1 MADTAREAGSPPSTA
16 SEHDQHPEKGTV
28 QSSQF
33 AAFDTAS
40 SRSEPRPHLHAKTFL
55 AVFAICVI
63 YFVQIYNVVGCGAQT
78 NTIAITLGKG
88 STADGVWLSSS
99 IAIGTAVLSPIFSQS
114 ADYWGRRWFLVIST
128 LIGAVGSIIVA
139 RATSMNMAIAG
150 FAITSIS
157 YGAQPLL
164 HAVSSEV
171 LPRRYRSW
179 GQAADLVANGFGGVT
194 ALLCSG
200 AFSRTSN
207 VPSEGFRNFWYLG
220 TGLFLLAT
228 ILCFVF
234 YNPPQTELERSFSF
248 SEKLGK
254 LDWVGYFLLSS
265 GIILFCIGLSWSE
278 NPYPWSDAHVSAT
291 FGIGMALIIAL
302 AVYETFFKK
311 DGMFHHGLFKNRN
324 FSIVLICLFCE
335 GLAFF
340 GANNYFAFQV
350 GILYESDALLVT
362 TRYSITM
369 IVSIFSAAAAGIY
382 CAHYKR
388 VRWITVASFIIFV
401 VFFACMS
408 TSGLGTNDA
417 VWGYPVILGT
427 SLGMSLVVLVTIAQL
442 STPPELIAIAS
453 GLVIGLRSLGGSVGL
468 AIYNALFNGAMGHL
482 GDNIAKAVMPLGLPP
497 QSVGP
502 LIGALADH
510 HEELIP
516 KIEGVTPQIIGAGVE
531 ALKETFA
538 TGFRRVWIAAACFV
552 ALAAILACFLK
563 EEDRE
568 FNMRID
574 NPIEKEE
581 ELYSD
586 RERDVERTPHA

>member
-1 MADTAREAGSPPSTA
+1 
-16 SEHDQHPEKGTV
+16 
-28 QSSQF
+28 
-33 AAFDTAS
+33 
-40 SRSEPRPHLHAKTFL
+40 
-55 AVFAICVI
+55 
-63 YFVQIYNVVGCGAQT
+63 
-78 NTIAITLGKG
+78 
-88 STADGVWLSSS
+88 
-99 IAIGTAVLSPIFSQS
+99 
-114 ADYWGRRWFLVIST
+114 
-128 LIGAVGSIIVA
+128 
-139 RATSMNMAIAG
+139 
-150 FAITSIS
+150 
-157 YGAQPLL
+157 
-164 HAVSSEV
+164 
-171 LPRRYRSW
+171 
-179 GQAADLVANGFGGVT
+179 
-194 ALLCSG
+194 
-200 AFSRTSN
+200 
-207 VPSEGFRNFWYLG
+207 
-220 TGLFLLAT
+220 
-228 ILCFVF
+228 
-234 YNPPQTELERSFSF
+234 
-248 SEKLGK
+248 
-254 LDWVGYFLLSS
+254 
-265 GIILFCIGLSWSE
+265 
-278 NPYPWSDAHVSAT
+278 
-291 FGIGMALIIAL
+291 
-302 AVYETFFKK
+302 
-311 DGMFHHGLFKNRN
+311 
-324 FSIVLICLFCE
+324 
-335 GLAFF
+335 
-340 GANNYFAFQV
+340 
-350 GILYESDALLVT
+350 
-362 TRYSITM
+362 
-369 IVSIFSAAAAGIY
+369 
-382 CAHYKR
+382 
-388 VRWITVASFIIFV
+388 
-401 VFFACMS
+401 MS